1 MSVGLFAAAG
11 ALARLPRRL
20 PLGVAMEMALTG
32 QPIDAGR
39 ALELGL
45 VARIA
50 PPGQTLHA
58 AVELAEQIA
67 KNAPLALVASK
78 HLVKLGGTVS
88 EDEFWDL
95 QAPLFKGVF
104 SSADAMEGARAF
116 VEKRPPKWRGV

>member
-1 MSVGLFAAAG
+1 
-11 ALARLPRRL
+11 
-20 PLGVAMEMALTG
+20 MALTG

-104 SSADAMEGARAF
+104 SLADAKEGARAF